1 MPDRTRIVR
10 LASLAI
16 TIGVVVA
23 PAACGHASVGP
34 ELRAGQRVAW
44 KSCYERAR
52 ELECARVA
60 VPLDW
65 QRPNDA
71 KIELAIIRRRA
82 SHPRERIGSL
92 FFNWGGPGVAGVPK
106 VRDMAAELDAMGLGR
121 FDVVSWD
128 PRGTGESD
136 HIVCFSNDQSRKT
149 FWGRDWSIPTTRAES
164 VKYVPKTVEFVK
176 RCTSLSGELLAHIS
190 TADTVRDLD
199 YLRQLVGDPQL
210 NYRGISY
217 GTFIG
222 QTYANMFPRRVR
234 AMVLD
239 GVVGP
244 IAFTDGTAESTAKSI
259 ADADL
264 VFDKFQSLCQSAG
277 PGRCDLAGHG
287 PVAPR
292 VERLLA
298 RLRHAPIGKL
308 TYGDAL
314 IVLWVRLGAPKQWPE
329 LATDLD
335 KAANGDGSALE
346 RTAREA
352 KAFIAPALDSA
363 VGLQCAD
370 KPSPPRPGPREWPKI
385 IGRLSDVSFIS
396 GPVNGWLLWAPC
408 ASWRVRSADRY
419 TGPWNA
425 FTKNRILV
433 IGTRFDPNTA
443 YASAVRAASRLG
455 NAVLLTHDGYGHTS
469 EADPST
475 CVEHATST
483 YLVSLI
489 TPLTGTKCPSNR
501 RPFDRNFN

>member
-1 MPDRTRIVR
+1 MSNPVR
-10 LASLAI
+10 LVFLA
-16 TIGVVVA
+16 TAIGAFVA
-23 PAACGHASVGP
+23 PAACGPASVAT
-34 ELRAGQRVAW
+34 EFRAGQRIVWNA
-44 KSCYERAR
+44 CYAPAK

-65 QRPNDA
+65 YRPDGD
-71 KIELAIIRRRA
+71 KIELAVIRHRA
-82 SHPRERIGSL
+82 SRPRERIGSL

-106 VRDMAAELDAMGLGR
+106 VRDMAAELDAMGRGR

-136 HIVCFSNDQSRKT
+136 HIVCFDNEQSRKE

-164 VKYVPKTVEFVK
+164 VKYVPKTVAFV
-176 RCTSLSGELLAHIS
+176 RACTSHSGELLAHIS

-222 QTYANMFPRRVR
+222 QTYANMFPQRVR

-239 GVVGP
+239 GALDP
-244 IAFTDGTAESTAKSI
+244 IAFTDGTAESIASSI

-277 PGRCDLAGHG
+277 PARCDLAAHG

-292 VERLLA
+292 VRRLLA
-298 RLRHAPIGKL
+298 RLRRAPIHKL

-314 IVLWVRLGAPKQWPE
+314 IVLWVRLGAPKEWPA

-335 KAANGDGSALE
+335 KAARGDGSALE
-346 RTAREA
+346 STARNVKTSIE
-352 KAFIAPALDSA
+352 PALDSA

-370 KPSPPRPGPREWPKI
+370 KPFPPRPGPKEWPEI
-385 IGRLSDVSFIS
+385 IGRLTGVSFIS
-396 GPVNGWLLWAPC
+396 GPVNGWLLWGPC
-408 ASWRVRSADRY
+408 ASWSVRSADRY

-443 YASAVRAASRLG
+443 FANAVRAASRLG

-469 EADPST
+469 DADPST
-475 CVEHATST
+475 CVARATGT
-483 YLVSLI
+483 YLVDLV
-489 TPLTGTKCPSNR
+489 TPPTGTKCPSNR